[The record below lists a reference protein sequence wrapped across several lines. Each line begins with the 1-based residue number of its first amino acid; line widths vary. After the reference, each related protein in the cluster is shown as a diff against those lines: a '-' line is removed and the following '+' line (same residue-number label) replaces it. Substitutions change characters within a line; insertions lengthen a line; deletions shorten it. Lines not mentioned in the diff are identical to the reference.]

1 VLIVLASRFDAD
13 AASLV
18 RRWHSQ
24 GARLLTC
31 EDLSRCGWTWEP
43 DAPSRGTLV
52 LEGER
57 VSLAAVRGAVS
68 LLSCVGASELP
79 HIMAEEREYV
89 AGEMSAFL
97 LAWLSS
103 LSCHVINRPTPLC
116 LTGPHLHREQW
127 LQHASRVGLRI
138 REAIRRVQSFTQRK
152 DASSS
157 PAMQMDTV
165 ASLDRP
171 VVSVPVVA
179 GRCLSCDTREP
190 LPAEIEYGLQR
201 LATTLGAG
209 LLNASLVNVEDG
221 YVFAGA
227 TPTVDVSRAEVADAM
242 LKALKARS

>member
-1 VLIVLASRFDAD
+1 MLIVLASRFDAD

-52 LEGER
+52 REGKR
-57 VSLAAVRGAVS
+57 VSLVAVRGVVS
-68 LLSCVGASELP
+68 LLSGVEASELP
-79 HIMAEEREYV
+79 HIVPEEREYV
-89 AGEMSAFL
+89 ASEMTAFL

-116 LTGPHLHREQW
+116 LTGPRLHREQW

-138 REAIRRVQSFTQRK
+138 RAAIRRVQSFTQRD

-157 PAMQMDTV
+157 SAMQLDTV
-165 ASLDRP
+165 ANLDGF

-179 GRCLSCDTREP
+179 GRCLSSDAGEP
-190 LPAEIEYGLQR
+190 LPAEIECGLQR
-201 LATTLGAG
+201 LATTVGAG
-209 LLNASLVNVEDG
+209 LLNANLVKVEDG

-227 TPTVDVSRAEVADAM
+227 TPTVDVSRAEVADTM
-242 LKALKARS
+242 LEALEARS